1 MYKDNKDLTNKVLL
15 VVTTA
20 VISFSISALVFA
32 GWLRVNPPGITF
44 DNKTVSKTAINKF
57 NSVREILKSQYYE
70 NVDDNT
76 LIEGAISGM
85 AGAMGDRYTSYFNK
99 DKWQMFQQ
107 DLTGSFVG
115 IGVMVQTAGDGLLTV
130 MEVFEGSPAKAAGV
144 LPGDKVVKVDGK
156 DVSDEE
162 EDTII
167 KMIKGKEG
175 TEVQLEVL
183 RPSES
188 NLIELHITRRR
199 IKEENISSGML
210 SDNIGYIRI
219 IKFDSEIAKYFKDNV
234 DSLTEKG
241 MRGLVIDV
249 RDNPGGYYNQVVSI
263 ADMLLPE
270 CTIVYT
276 EDKDQKKEY
285 KYSDAKQLNMPVI
298 VLVNGNSASA
308 SEILAGA
315 IKDNKRGTLVGT
327 RTYGKGLVQASFNLE
342 DGSGLKVTVQRYFTP
357 SGVCIQGKGIDPDIE
372 VLQDEKY
379 RSTPV
384 SNIPQEDDLQLG
396 KALELA
402 ESELRR

>member
-1 MYKDNKDLTNKVLL
+1 MYKNNKDLTNKVLL
-15 VVTTA
+15 VAATA
-20 VISFSISALVFA
+20 VISFGISVLVFA

-44 DNKTVSKTAINKF
+44 DNKSVSKTAVSKF

-85 AGAMGDRYTSYFNK
+85 AGAMGDRYTSYFSK

-115 IGVMVQTAGDGLLTV
+115 IGVMVHTASDGLLTV

-175 TEVQLEVL
+175 TEVQLAVL

-199 IKEENISSGML
+199 IKEENINSRML

-219 IKFDSEIAKYFKDNV
+219 IKFDSEIARYFKDNI
-234 DSLTEKG
+234 DSLTQKG

-263 ADMLLPE
+263 ADMLLPK

-384 SNIPQEDDLQLG
+384 SNIPQEDDLQLS

>member
-1 MYKDNKDLTNKVLL
+1 MTNKVLL
-15 VVTTA
+15 VAATA
-20 VISFSISALVFA
+20 VISFGISVLVFA

-44 DNKTVSKTAINKF
+44 DNKSVSKTAVSKF

-85 AGAMGDRYTSYFNK
+85 AGAMGDRYTSYFSK

-115 IGVMVQTAGDGLLTV
+115 IGVMVHTASDGLLTV

-175 TEVQLEVL
+175 TEVQLAVL

-199 IKEENISSGML
+199 IKEENINSRML

-219 IKFDSEIAKYFKDNV
+219 IKFDSEIARYFKDNI
-234 DSLTEKG
+234 DSLTQKG

-263 ADMLLPE
+263 ADMLLPK

-384 SNIPQEDDLQLG
+384 SNIPQEDDLQLS